1 MDTATTTVTGTTTP
15 GARVDI
21 ASADTTTGATPAVT
35 SVRAGS
41 GGSFSATVPVGFG
54 DDAITATATASGG
67 RSTGYAQVSVI
78 GDVTGGTTVLA
89 VTHPSGTDN
98 GPGTY
103 QYPTSPDFLPGA
115 FDLTGFQVITSGST
129 VYLRADIGNVAP
141 TFGAAFGAQ
150 LLDVYVH
157 NPAAAQTSTN
167 AAFSTRNYSIA
178 SAGAWSE
185 LVEAQGFAAPS
196 WTSPGGGSVGTA
208 FQVVDQATNTITIAL
223 PEAEF
228 GTPGPG
234 WAFSVVL
241 TGQDGF
247 APGQARQFTA
257 TPGAFTFGVCA
268 SGNTSPIC
276 SVSPDLVPQ
285 AMDVITP
292 PGVDQDTELNPVP
305 GPVVIQ
311 PVVVP

>member
-1 MDTATTTVTGTTTP
+1 M
-15 GARVDI
+15 
-21 ASADTTTGATPAVT
+21 
-35 SVRAGS
+35 
-41 GGSFSATVPVGFG
+41 
-54 DDAITATATASGG
+54 
-67 RSTGYAQVSVI
+67 
-78 GDVTGGTTVLA
+78 
-89 VTHPSGTDN
+89 
-98 GPGTY
+98 
-103 QYPTSPDFLPGA
+103 
-115 FDLTGFQVITSGST
+115 ITSGST
-129 VYLRADIGNVAP
+129 VYLRANVGNVAP
-141 TFGAAFGAQ
+141 TFGSAFGAQ

-157 NPAAAQTSTN
+157 NPAASQTSTA
-167 AAFSTRNYSIA
+167 AAFSTRNYTIA
-178 SAGAWSE
+178 AAGAWSE

-196 WTSPGGGSVGTA
+196 WTSAGGGSVGTA
-208 FQVVDQATNTITIAL
+208 FQVVDQATSTITIAL

-257 TPGAFTFGVCA
+257 TPGQFTFGVCA
-268 SGNTSPIC
+268 TGNNSPIC
-276 SVSPDLVPQ
+276 SVAPGSVPQ

-292 PGVDQDTELNPVP
+292 PGVDQATELNPVL

>member
-1 MDTATTTVTGTTTP
+1 
-15 GARVDI
+15 
-21 ASADTTTGATPAVT
+21 
-35 SVRAGS
+35 
-41 GGSFSATVPVGFG
+41 
-54 DDAITATATASGG
+54 
-67 RSTGYAQVSVI
+67 
-78 GDVTGGTTVLA
+78 VLS

-103 QYPTSPDFLPGA
+103 QYPTSTDFLPGA

-129 VYLRADIGNVAP
+129 VYLRANIGNVAP

-157 NPAAAQTSTN
+157 NPAATQTSTA

-178 SAGAWSE
+178 PAGAWNE

-223 PEAEF
+223 PEAQF
-228 GTPGPG
+228 GTPGSG
-234 WAFSVVL
+234 WAFTVVL

-247 APGQARQFTA
+247 SPGQARQFTA
-257 TPGAFTFGVCA
+257 APGAFTFGVCA
-268 SGNTSPIC
+268 TGNPSPIC
-276 SVSPDLVPQ
+276 SVAPGAVPQ